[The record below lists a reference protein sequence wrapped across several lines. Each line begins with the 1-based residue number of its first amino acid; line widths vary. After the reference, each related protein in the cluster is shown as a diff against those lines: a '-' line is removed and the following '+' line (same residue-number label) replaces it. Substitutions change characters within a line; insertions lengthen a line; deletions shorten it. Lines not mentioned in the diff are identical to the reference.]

1 MTGDHSWC
9 RKFSDRWATSIL
21 NTDLRTT
28 YYGSASASD
37 RRPGTGG
44 VVLNPATT
52 EVYCAY
58 PVDGNSMDE
67 NHVCTPLG
75 GDGETCIP
83 GCYPKGQ
90 QCHEVGH
97 DWTCSYPPTM
107 LKEALEAQLARADY
121 RARNNEIVISTAAMT
136 AALPGA
142 VEAFFVTPMSDVNE
156 RGQVVR
162 AWRDFQQMYGL
173 TEEQIPPLLEMDL
186 QKDLPFSLVSQR
198 EVAAWGVR

>member
-1 MTGDHSWC
+1 M
-9 RKFSDRWATSIL
+9 SIW
-21 NTDLRTT
+21 
-28 YYGSASASD
+28 
-37 RRPGTGG
+37 
-44 VVLNPATT
+44 
-52 EVYCAY
+52 E
-58 PVDGNSMDE
+58 
-67 NHVCTPLG
+67 
-75 GDGETCIP
+75 
-83 GCYPKGQ
+83 
-90 QCHEVGH
+90 
-97 DWTCSYPPTM
+97 
-107 LKEALEAQLARADY
+107 LARADY